1 MCRVETSQAGGASG
15 GQRAG
20 VRRASPSPPPPP
32 PRSWLGPGRRRPW
45 KGAAAS
51 RPPHDAR
58 RVRGTDDAPGNT
70 VTNSKH
76 LADLLELDL
85 AAIVHDLGL
94 DDGRK
99 LRRGRRILL
108 GRCARAGGTGEIQVS
123 GTLARSPKLVRGRFG
138 GGAQGGESGRRS
150 EALQAPPPSHSASA
164 VAQVWRRSA
173 HQQKVSSEG
182 RGRRQQRRGGTRPAS
197 CEQLVRWPTLKS
209 LRKPRSGRLASAS
222 ARSSRP
228 RRLEHP
234 GVLRERCRLQNGG
247 CGSAFHA
254 PLFSNSKARNK
265 TTPQLT
271 TAAWQCFVR

>member
-1 MCRVETSQAGGASG
+1 M
-15 GQRAG
+15 
-20 VRRASPSPPPPP
+20 RRASPSPPPPP
-32 PRSWLGPGRRRPW
+32 PRSWLGPGRRRLW

-164 VAQVWRRSA
+164 VARGA
-173 HQQKVSSEG
+173 GLAALCAPTEG
-182 RGRRQQRRGGTRPAS
+182 VER
-197 CEQLVRWPTLKS
+197 
-209 LRKPRSGRLASAS
+209 
-222 ARSSRP
+222 RP
-228 RRLEHP
+228 RTATAAARRDAP
-234 GVLRERCRLQNGG
+234 GVLRTTREMADIEIPAQTQERAVSVGLSDELKAPTTWAPRRTQSAVAYRKEAADRRFTLPFFLIRRQEQNHSATHDRCVAVFRAVEAGRYLVCRFN
-247 CGSAFHA
+247 
-254 PLFSNSKARNK
+254 
-265 TTPQLT
+265 
-271 TAAWQCFVR
+271 